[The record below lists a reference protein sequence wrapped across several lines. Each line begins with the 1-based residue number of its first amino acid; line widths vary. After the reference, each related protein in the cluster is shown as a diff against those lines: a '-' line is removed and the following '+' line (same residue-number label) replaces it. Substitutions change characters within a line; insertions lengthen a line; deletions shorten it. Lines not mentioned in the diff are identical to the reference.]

1 LFPASEGYTV
11 QILTHE
17 PGRSCWNLSD
27 SKLLSGLPEA
37 AILDLERASGWFRC
51 APDDIVLGADERL
64 DGVYF
69 ITAGTIR
76 IFHRLEG
83 KREVNFAQF
92 GPGDAF
98 GELSAIDGQGR
109 NADAIAVNAAVI
121 AHCPR
126 QVFREMLIAHPP
138 LALRLLEKLA
148 GIIRKADTRI
158 ANLAAMTGP
167 QRVYAELLRLA
178 TPDIERRG
186 RYVIEPAPYHRD
198 IAAWAGTTTDV
209 VARALGYLMRSN
221 LMQRQGSSLILN
233 DRDRINV
240 LTRTLAEEDDT

>member
-1 LFPASEGYTV
+1 MQT
-11 QILTHE
+11 LTYE
-17 PGRSCWNLSD
+17 SGRSRWSLSD
-27 SKLLSGLPEA
+27 SKLLTGLPEA
-37 AILDLERASGWFRC
+37 AIRDLERACEWYRC
-51 APDDIVLGADERL
+51 APDGIVLDAEERL

-69 ITAGTIR
+69 IAEGTVR

-98 GELSAIDGQGR
+98 GELSAIDGQGKT
-109 NADAIAVNAAVI
+109 ADAIAVNAAVI
-121 AHCPR
+121 AICPQ
-126 QVFREMLIAHPP
+126 QVFREMLVAHPP

-178 TPDIERRG
+178 TPDVDRVG

-209 VARALGYLMRSN
+209 VARAFGHLMKSN

-240 LTRTLAEEDDT
+240 LTRTLAEEDQN

>member
-1 LFPASEGYTV
+1 M

-17 PGRSCWNLSD
+17 PGRSRWSLFA
-27 SKLLSGLPEA
+27 SKLLAGLPDEA
-37 AILDLERASGWFRC
+37 IRDLEGACVWYRC
-51 APDDIVLGADERL
+51 EPGGIVLDAEQRL

-69 ITAGTIR
+69 IAEGTVR

-83 KREVNFAQF
+83 KREINFAQF

-98 GELSAIDGQGR
+98 GELAAIDGQGKT
-109 NADAIAVNAAVI
+109 ADAIAVNAAVI
-121 AHCPR
+121 AVCP
-126 QVFREMLIAHPP
+126 QPVFREMLVTHPS

-148 GIIRKADTRI
+148 AIIRKSDARI

-178 TPDIERRG
+178 TPDIERLG

-209 VARALGYLMRSN
+209 VARAFGHLMKSN
-221 LMQRQGSSLILN
+221 LMQRQGAALILN

-240 LTRTLAEEDDT
+240 LTRIATEEESD